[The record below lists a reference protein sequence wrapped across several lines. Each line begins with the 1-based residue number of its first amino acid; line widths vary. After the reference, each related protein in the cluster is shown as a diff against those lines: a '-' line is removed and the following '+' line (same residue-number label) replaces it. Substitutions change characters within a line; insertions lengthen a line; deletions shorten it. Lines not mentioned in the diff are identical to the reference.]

1 MAWRALGAVLDRLRS
16 LPDGPSQI
24 DWRSR
29 GGQGEV
35 KGASL
40 AGHGPWEALLSKI
53 ID

>member
-24 DWRSR
+24 DWRST

-35 KGASL
+35 GGASL
-40 AGHGPWEALLSKI
+40 AGHGPWGAPYQRL